1 MKKDPSHIIH
11 QILTRVEKPGRY
23 TGGEINMIR
32 KNPDETDISICFAY
46 PDLYEVGMPF
56 QGFQQL
62 YHIVNREKRFAA
74 ERVFAPWTDMEE
86 ALRSYQIPLFSLENQ
101 RPLQAFDV
109 VGFTLQYEM
118 TYSNIL
124 NMLDLSLIPVRT
136 SDRDDSHPI
145 IIAGGS
151 CVYNPE
157 PLVPFIDVFVVGDAE
172 NLIVP
177 LLKMIRHGKNC
188 TLSRQKIFE
197 ELAEWSPAIYV
208 PRIYDNKPYPVK
220 SNIVDELRPD
230 YYPLKPLIPLIEIS
244 QDRFA
249 LEIQRGCTE
258 GCRFCQAGMTYRP
271 VRERSPQDLCQQMV
285 TTLDNTGYE
294 EMSLLSLSTSDYTGL
309 ETFIR
314 QALPAVKVRNVSL
327 SFPSLRLDSIEPDL
341 LDAALSG
348 RRSGLTFAP
357 EAGTERLRRV
367 INKNIT
373 DEQLFSAFELA
384 LNKGWKTVKF
394 YFMIGL
400 PTETIEDL
408 DGIVKLIRDLH
419 EKSRKFGHININVTL
434 SSFIPK
440 PATPFQWEGQPD
452 PVNLQARI
460 DHVKQKLR
468 LPGVKIMSRD
478 PKYSFIENILA
489 RGDRR
494 VGEAIFAAWKNGA
507 RFDAWTEHF
516 SSERWLEAFDESGT
530 DPVSY
535 IRGFDP
541 ETPLPWEH
549 IGPGVSRKYLLEER
563 EKAWQE
569 IPTQDCRDGC
579 THCGVCDFKTILM
592 RTIKNGRVTHFQSD
606 EENTPFPLKTGQSDK
621 RFIYRLTFSKTGL
634 MRYLSHQDLLRLIH
648 RALNILHLPVR
659 FSEGYN
665 PRPRISLGYPI
676 PMGYDALT
684 EYADISFN
692 APVDGLDEKLNS
704 VFPEGMRILKC
715 VPISSEGQSIMQST
729 RGLEYEAHFFSPV
742 FTEEILAQW
751 TIIKEGKTWPV
762 TRKHP
767 KKGNKTIDLKQFIE
781 TDSISIE
788 QQLISVIFSV
798 RESKT
803 GRLDEFLSLIFQGD
817 IPPYEG
823 RRRTVFLD
831 APSSD
836 CSM

>member
-1 MKKDPSHIIH
+1 
-11 QILTRVEKPGRY
+11 
-23 TGGEINMIR
+23 MIR
-32 KNPDETDISICFAY
+32 KNPDETYMSICFAY

-62 YHIVNREKRFAA
+62 YHIVNTEKTFGA
-74 ERVFAPWTDMEE
+74 ERVFAPWTDMED
-86 ALRSYQIPLFSLENQ
+86 ALRSNKIPLFSLENQ
-101 RPLQAFDV
+101 RPVHSFDV
-109 VGFTLQYEM
+109 LGFTLQYEM
-118 TYSNIL
+118 TYTNIL
-124 NMLDLSLIPVRT
+124 NMLDLSHIPVR
-136 SDRDDSHPI
+136 SADRNDSNPFV
-145 IIAGGS
+145 IAGGS

-157 PLVPFIDVFVVGDAE
+157 PLVPFIDAFVIGDAE
-172 NLIVP
+172 DIIVP
-177 LLKMIRHGKNC
+177 LLKRIQKGKK
-188 TLSRQKIFE
+188 TGSPRLQILE
-197 ELAEWSPAIYV
+197 ELAEWNPAIYV
-208 PRIYDNKPYPVK
+208 PQLYDNKPYPVRT
-220 SNIVDELRPD
+220 NIVEELRPE
-230 YYPLKPLIPLIEIS
+230 YYSLKPLIPLIEIS

-271 VRERSPQDLCQQMV
+271 VRERSPEDLYQQMV
-285 TTLDNTGYE
+285 ATLENTGYE
-294 EMSLLSLSTSDYTGL
+294 EMSLLSLSTSDYSGL
-309 ETFIR
+309 ETLIR
-314 QALPAVKVRNVSL
+314 KALPAVKERNVSL

-384 LNKGWKTVKF
+384 LKKGWKTVKF

-408 DGIVKLIRDLH
+408 DGIVRLIRDLY
-419 EKSRKFGHININVTL
+419 EMSRKFGHININVTL

-468 LPGVKIMSRD
+468 FPGVKIMSRD
-478 PKYSFIENILA
+478 PEYSFIENILA
-489 RGDRR
+489 RGDRH
-494 VGEAIFAAWKNGA
+494 VGEAIYTAWENGA

-516 SSERWLEAFDESGT
+516 NSERWIKAFDKEGIDLES
-530 DPVSY
+530 Y
-535 IRGFDP
+535 LRGFDP
-541 ETPLPWEH
+541 ENPLPWEH
-549 IGPGVSRKYLLEER
+549 ISPGVSREYLLEEH
-563 EKAWQE
+563 EKARQE

-579 THCGVCDFKTILM
+579 TRCGVCDFKTILM
-592 RTIKNGRVTHFQSD
+592 RTVKNGQSTQFTS
-606 EENTPFPLKTGQSDK
+606 ETENAQNPLKKEQGDD
-621 RFIYRLTFSKTGL
+621 RYIYRLAFSKTGL
-634 MRYLSHQDLLRLIH
+634 MRYLSHQDLSRLIH

-676 PMGYDALT
+676 PMGFDAFM
-684 EYADISFN
+684 EYMDIAFN
-692 APVDGLDEKLNS
+692 APVDKLDEKLNS
-704 VFPEGMRILKC
+704 VFPEGMRIFKY
-715 VPISSEGQSIMQST
+715 VPIPSETPSVMQTT
-729 RGLEYEAHFFSPV
+729 RGLEYEAHFFSPI
-742 FTEEILAQW
+742 FTEGIMAQW
-751 TIIKEGKTWPV
+751 NTVKEVKEWPV

-781 TDSISIE
+781 TYSINIE
-788 QQLISVIFSV
+788 QRLISVIFSV

-823 RRRTVFLD
+823 RRRSVFLD
-831 APSSD
+831 APSPD

>member
-1 MKKDPSHIIH
+1 MKKNPSHIIH

-23 TGGEINMIR
+23 TGGELNMIR
-32 KNPDETDISICFAY
+32 KNPDETDMSICFAY

-62 YHIVNREKRFAA
+62 YHIVNSEKAFGA

-86 ALRSYQIPLFSLENQ
+86 ALRLNKIPLFSLENQ
-101 RPLQAFDV
+101 RPVHSFDV
-109 VGFTLQYEM
+109 LGFTLQYEM
-118 TYSNIL
+118 TYTNIL
-124 NMLDLSLIPVRT
+124 NMLDLSHIPVR
-136 SDRDDSHPI
+136 SADRNDSHPLV
-145 IIAGGS
+145 IAGGS

-157 PLVPFIDVFVVGDAE
+157 PLVSFIDAFVIGDAE
-172 NLIVP
+172 DLIVP
-177 LLKMIRHGKNC
+177 LLKLIHTGKKQG
-188 TLSRQKIFE
+188 LSREHILRK
-197 ELAEWSPAIYV
+197 LAEWNSALYV
-208 PRIYDNKPYPVK
+208 PRIWDHSPYPVQTH
-220 SNIVDELRPD
+220 IVEELRPE
-230 YYPLKPLIPLIEIS
+230 YYSLKPLIPLIEIS

-271 VRERSPQDLCQQMV
+271 VRERSPVDLYQQMIA
-285 TTLDNTGYE
+285 TLVNTGYE

-314 QALPAVKVRNVSL
+314 KALPAVEERNVSL
-327 SFPSLRLDSIEPDL
+327 SLPSLRLDSIEPEL

-384 LNKGWKTVKF
+384 LKKGWKTVKF

-400 PTETIEDL
+400 PSETIEDL
-408 DGIVKLIRDLH
+408 DGIVRLIRDLH
-419 EKSRKFGHININVTL
+419 DMSRKFGHININVTL

-452 PVNLQARI
+452 PVSLQARI

-468 LPGVKIMSRD
+468 FPGVKIMSRD
-478 PKYSFIENILA
+478 PEYSFIENILA

-494 VGEAIFAAWKNGA
+494 VGEAIFTAWQNGA
-507 RFDAWTEHF
+507 RFDAWTEQF
-516 SSERWLEAFDESGT
+516 NSERWIKAFYEEG
-530 DPVSY
+530 VEVEQY
-535 IRGFDP
+535 LRGFDS
-541 ETPLPWEH
+541 ETLLPWDA
-549 IGPGVSRKYLLEER
+549 INPGVSREYLLEER
-563 EKAWQE
+563 EKAYRE
-569 IPTQDCRDGC
+569 LPTRDCRDGC
-579 THCGVCDFKTILM
+579 TRCGICDFKTIVM
-592 RTIKNGRVTHFQSD
+592 RTVKNGQSTQFNP
-606 EENTPFPLKTGQSDK
+606 ETENVQHLLKIEQGDS
-621 RFIYRLTFSKTGL
+621 RFIYRFVFSKTGL
-634 MRYLSHQDLLRLIH
+634 MRYVSHQDLFRLIH

-676 PMGYDALT
+676 PMGFDAFT
-684 EYADISFN
+684 EYADIAFN
-692 APVDGLDEKLNS
+692 APVDKLNEKLNS
-704 VFPEGMRILKC
+704 VFPEGMRILKYTLIPPETPS
-715 VPISSEGQSIMQST
+715 VMQDT
-729 RGLEYEAHFFSPV
+729 RELEYEARFFSPV
-742 FTEEILAQW
+742 FTQA
-751 TIIKEGKTWPV
+751 IITRWSTLKEREQWPV
-762 TRKHP
+762 IRKHP
-767 KKGNKTIDLKQFIE
+767 KKGNKAIDLKQFIE
-781 TDSISIE
+781 DYRLNTE
-788 QQLISVIFSV
+788 QRLISVVFSV
-798 RESKT
+798 QDSRT

-823 RRRTVFLD
+823 RRRTVTLD
-831 APSSD
+831 ASSPD

>member
-1 MKKDPSHIIH
+1 MKKNPSQIIH

-23 TGGEINMIR
+23 TGGELNMIR
-32 KNPDETDISICFAY
+32 KKPEDTDINICFAY

-62 YHIVNREKRFAA
+62 YHIVNSKKNYAA
-74 ERVFAPWTDMEE
+74 ERVFAPWPDMET
-86 ALRSYQIPLFSLENQ
+86 ALRSNQIPLFSLENQ
-101 RPLQAFDV
+101 KPVYSFDI

-118 TYSNIL
+118 TYTNIL
-124 NMLDLSLIPVRT
+124 NMLDLSCMPVK
-136 SDRDDSHPI
+136 SADRDDSHPL

-157 PLVPFIDVFVVGDAE
+157 PLVPFVDAFVIGDAE
-172 NLIVP
+172 NLIIP
-177 LLKMIRHGKNC
+177 LMEIILDGKNNKRSHFQILE
-188 TLSRQKIFE
+188 TLAQ
-197 ELAEWSPAIYV
+197 WNPAVYV
-208 PRIYDNKPYPVK
+208 PRIYDKKPYPVK
-220 SNIVDELRPD
+220 SNIVDELRPE

-271 VRERSPQDLCQQMV
+271 VRERSPEDLYQQMV
-285 TTLDNTGYE
+285 STLDHTGYE

-309 ETFIR
+309 ETFICKS
-314 QALPAVKVRNVSL
+314 LPVIKERNVSL

-367 INKNIT
+367 INKNIS
-373 DEQLFSAFELA
+373 DEQLFSAFKLA
-384 LNKGWKTVKF
+384 LQKGWKTVKF

-408 DGIVKLIRDLH
+408 DGIVRLIRDLLDMS
-419 EKSRKFGHININVTL
+419 KKFGHININVTL

-468 LPGVKIMSRD
+468 LPGIKIMSRD
-478 PKYSFIENILA
+478 PEYSFIENILA

-494 VGEAIFAAWKNGA
+494 VGEAIYIAWKNGA

-516 SSERWLEAFDESGT
+516 SSERWLNALDETGI
-530 DPVSY
+530 DQESY
-535 IRGFDP
+535 IRGFDT
-541 ETPLPWEH
+541 ENPLPWEQ
-549 IGPGVSRKYLLEER
+549 ISPGVSREYLLEER
-563 EKAWQE
+563 EKARKE
-569 IPTQDCRDGC
+569 IPTRDCRNGC
-579 THCGVCDFKTILM
+579 TFCGVCDFKTILM
-592 RTIKNGRVTHFQSD
+592 RTIENGRATQFQADIEKAPSL
-606 EENTPFPLKTGQSDK
+606 LKKEQSDK
-621 RFIYRLTFSKTGL
+621 RFIYRLAFSKTGL
-634 MRYLSHQDLLRLIH
+634 MRYLSHQDLSRLIH

-676 PMGYDALT
+676 PMGFDALT
-684 EYADISFN
+684 EFADITFN
-692 APVDGLDEKLNS
+692 EPVDGLDEKLNS

-715 VPISSEGQSIMQST
+715 FSIPSETPSVMQAT
-729 RGLEYEAHFFSPV
+729 RKLEYEAAFFTAV
-742 FTEEILAQW
+742 FTKKIMAHWSTLKEREE
-751 TIIKEGKTWPV
+751 WPV
-762 TRKHP
+762 IRKHP

-781 TDSISIE
+781 TDSINIE
-788 QQLISVIFSV
+788 QRLISVIFTV

-823 RRRTVFLD
+823 RRRAVFLD

-836 CSM
+836 CLM